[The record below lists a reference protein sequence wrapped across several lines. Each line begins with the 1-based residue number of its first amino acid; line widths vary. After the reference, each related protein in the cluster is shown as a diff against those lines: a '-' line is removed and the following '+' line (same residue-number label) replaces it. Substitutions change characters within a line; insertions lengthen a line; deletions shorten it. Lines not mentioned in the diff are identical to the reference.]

1 MSEVNYLLLFK
12 GNSDHG
18 GSEASVRCFSRLE
31 AARSAMDAS
40 YKRMAVSMNIPPYIQ
55 VPSNRYT
62 VRMNNRIRLERY
74 GDVFQWEIVKA
85 EPEDG
90 ELNGASAHRRRFALK
105 NFTVIVEE
113 RTAREFQVEA
123 YDIFQALQSVES
135 EYKRERFAASPSG
148 ARIRLIMACDDAT
161 GESTVWKEF

>member
-1 MSEVNYLLLFK
+1 MNYLLLFK

-90 ELNGASAHRRRFALK
+90 ELNLRF
-105 NFTVIVEE
+105 
-113 RTAREFQVEA
+113 
-123 YDIFQALQSVES
+123 
-135 EYKRERFAASPSG
+135 
-148 ARIRLIMACDDAT
+148 M
-161 GESTVWKEF
+161 